1 MKAFFRFLRG
11 EINGMYLNA
20 ISSAVNALGA
30 RWRSIMVQADELTL
44 IRTDAAADNELY
56 SSFVHGVGLIAGC
69 ILPRFQHSS
78 SISSL
83 VMTESNI
90 VDGVER
96 SERGLFGTTL
106 ERFGFVHTEQDDYP
120 DDINTLSDQT
130 HRSSLVG
137 TETPQ
142 GYISDRGNDVVR
154 DDGTVDPA
162 YIEPSPPVGGDP
174 YTEFYGNNFLFM
186 DSLNLSYSLLS
197 TELTGYL
204 IEALQWVRWNGPSF
218 AAVCRVVSMVC
229 GDFVKVVDVST
240 VAGLDRWEVR
250 YRAFDLPNLQYPLQR
265 LYLLQHIM
273 EAAFINVVFTDI
285 DA

>member
-20 ISSAVNALGA
+20 VSSAVNALGA

-56 SSFVHGVGLIAGC
+56 PSFVKGVGLIAGC

-83 VMTESNI
+83 VMTESSI
-90 VDGVER
+90 VNGEER

-120 DDINTLSDQT
+120 DDINTLSNQT

-142 GYISDRGNDVVR
+142 GYISDLGNDVVR

-162 YIEPSPPVGGDP
+162 YVEPSPPAGGAP

-186 DSLNLSYSLLS
+186 NSLSLSYSLLS

-218 AAVCRVVSMVC
+218 AAVCRVVDIVC
-229 GDFVKVVDVST
+229 GDFVKVIDVRT
-240 VAGLDRWEVR
+240 VAGLARWEVR
-250 YRAFDLPNLQYPLQR
+250 YRAFDLPDLQYPLQR
-265 LYLLQHIM
+265 LYLLRHIV
-273 EAAFINVVFTDI
+273 EAAFINVVFTDT
-285 DA
+285 DT